1 MSKTSELIIAGFGGQ
16 GILFTGKVLAYGG
29 LMCDKE
35 VSWLPSYGPE
45 MRGGTANCHVTISDE
60 PIGSP
65 IITEPNM
72 LIAMNKPSLDK
83 FENAVVSGGTIIVDS
98 SLIDRKITR
107 DDVNVFYI
115 PATQMALEMNAAKMA
130 NMIILGKLIKETDIM
145 TYDELMAGLKKCVP
159 PTKADLV
166 EFNIK
171 VIDAGYNYAE

>member
-1 MSKTSELIIAGFGGQ
+1 MSKTNEVIIAGFGGQ
-16 GILFTGKVLAYGG
+16 GILFAGKVLAYGG

-45 MRGGTANCHVTISDE
+45 MRGGTANCHIIISDA

-65 IITEPNM
+65 IITEPNV

-98 SLIDRKITR
+98 SLIDRKVER

-115 PATQMALEMNAAKMA
+115 PATQMALDMEASKMA
-130 NMIILGKLIKETDIM
+130 NMIILGKLIKETDVLS
-145 TYDELMAGLKKCVP
+145 YDELKRGLEKCVP
-159 PTKADLV
+159 PSKAELV
-166 EFNIK
+166 DFNMKI
-171 VIDAGYNYAE
+171 IDSGYNF